1 MRTLTK
7 HLAPHPRAAWLTFLT
22 VSVLAVSGATVT
34 TMVNG
39 GGRVG
44 VTMTVFV
51 GVVLVGVL
59 AAVLDA
65 ILLPGNPD
73 MRGPGGYGSAGGWAA
88 GDGVGGVGGV
98 GGGGD
103 CGGGG
108 ASCP

>member
-7 HLAPHPRAAWLTFLT
+7 RLAPHRRASWLTFLA
-22 VSVLAVSGATVT
+22 VSVLSVSGATAT
-34 TMVNG
+34 TAFNG

-44 VTMTVFV
+44 ITMTVFV

-73 MRGPGGYGSAGGWAA
+73 VRGPGGYGSAGGWAA